1 MNKKSNPKKKRMART
16 PERPLPKEAAAAVKI
31 EKVEERRLRADQLET
46 ILIDCIP
53 LAGGSH
59 DPIDLSNILQFYRLD
74 KDSVLVFAGY
84 VVGSADYGVR
94 RFQFKLPPNALDGIS
109 VSSKLSEVA
118 NTIQDNAVPA

>member
-1 MNKKSNPKKKRMART
+1 MDKKSNPKKKPKAKT
-16 PERPLPKEAAAAVKI
+16 GERPLAKRAPESGQIA
-31 EKVEERRLRADQLET
+31 KVEERRLRADQLET

-74 KDSVLVFAGY
+74 KDNVLVFGGY
-84 VVGSADYGVR
+84 VIGSADYGVK
-94 RFQFKLPPNALDGIS
+94 RFQFELPANALDGIT

-118 NTIQDNAVPA
+118 NMIQDKAVPA